1 MPTERHRDEPLR
13 EANHRPGQ
21 ERRARQEQEEGQGL
35 MESAVGLLF
44 LLLILLVMFEMLF
57 VFTSYIALLNASAQG
72 AIRAAGHPQMEV
84 GDYHYQEYVSDIQGE
99 VVANG
104 LSWTDVH
111 VNPPELPA
119 VVEAGNPITVTLAYT
134 LTTPFGEIFFPIVGK
149 FGLPTQYHI
158 SARTAVPIR

>member
-1 MPTERHRDEPLR
+1 MATERHMDRSLER
-13 EANHRPGQ
+13 VNHRPENDHHCG
-21 ERRARQEQEEGQGL
+21 RDQEEGQGL
-35 MESAVGLLF
+35 VESAVGLLF

-57 VFTSYIALLNASAQG
+57 LFTSYIALLNASAQG
-72 AIRAAGHPQMEV
+72 AIRAAGHPNMQV

-99 VVANG
+99 VVAGG

-111 VNPPELPA
+111 INPPQLPA
-119 VVEAGNPITVTLAYT
+119 VVEAGNPITVTLNYT